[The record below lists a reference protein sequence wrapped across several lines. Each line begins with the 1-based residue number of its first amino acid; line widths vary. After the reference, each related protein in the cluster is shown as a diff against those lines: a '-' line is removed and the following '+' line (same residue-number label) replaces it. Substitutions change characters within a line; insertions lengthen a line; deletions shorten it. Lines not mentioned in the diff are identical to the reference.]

1 MNARERKMDNLRIDP
16 SSDTPEI
23 FFDFENNCLNI
34 KGYSYPE
41 NASKFYDPVF
51 SWLEN
56 YMNQSGDKAIT
67 ANLEIVYFN
76 SSSTKILMDFFDLL
90 EEAAEDGRAVMVN
103 WIYDEENENALEAGE
118 DFQEDLEGIT
128 FNLVEKAE

>member
-1 MNARERKMDNLRIDP
+1 MENLKIEP
-16 SSDTPEI
+16 SKDTPEI
-23 FFDFENNCLNI
+23 SFDFKKNLLNI

-51 SWLEN
+51 SWLED
-56 YMNQSGDKAIT
+56 YMSQSGDDAIT
-67 ANLEIVYFN
+67 ANLEIICFN

-90 EEAAEDGRAVMVN
+90 EEAFFEKGRDVIVN

-118 DFQEDLEGIT
+118 DFQEELEGIT